1 MNRSV
6 SSRKEQ
12 FYIQSAWWVFLC
24 FFFLLLLLRVKK
36 KKQGVVLPQREM
48 TSCPRVR
55 EKCRTNLSR
64 HVKLYK
70 IHGNGFLF
78 F

>member
-1 MNRSV
+1 MV
-6 SSRKEQ
+6 G
-12 FYIQSAWWVFLC
+12 FLG
-24 FFFLLLLLRVKK
+24 FFLLRVIKK
-36 KKQGVVLPQREM
+36 KKQRGVVLLQREM

-55 EKCRTNLSR
+55 KKCRTNLSR